1 VPDVALVNTTVT
13 AEPKDYTLTGQQQVL
28 LKAVRATINGSAA
41 ATAFV
46 PTLQLLAPDGTVMWE
61 SATAASVAAGGSADV
76 SWFPGLGGGTSPS
89 EIDVFGARIEMHAT
103 QTVNN
108 ATNTDLTYD
117 TVAFDTAGMANL
129 GSDARKLTVVTSGLY
144 LVCCERAWQV
154 NGTNRRLIGLT
165 QNNFY
170 GSGGALIV
178 DDARL
183 AITGGGQT
191 TNGFATLV
199 SCTAGDFLATGANQ
213 DSGVNLTTGGGASEY
228 FAAILIGAL

>member
-1 VPDVALVNTTVT
+1 MADVALVNSSNI
-13 AEPKDYTLTGQQQVL
+13 AAPKDYTLTGQQQIL
-28 LKAVRATINGSAA
+28 LKAVRATIDGSAA
-41 ATAFV
+41 GSAFV

-76 SWFPGLGGGTSPS
+76 SWFPGLGGGTSAS
-89 EIDVFGARIEMHAT
+89 ELDVVGARIEMHGS

-117 TVAFDTAGMANL
+117 TVAFDTAGMVNL
-129 GSDARKLTVVTSGLY
+129 ATDARKLNVVTGGLY

-154 NGTNRRLIGLT
+154 NPTNRRLVGLT
-165 QNNFY
+165 QNSLY
-170 GSGGALIV
+170 ASGGTLIV

-191 TNGFATLV
+191 TNGFATIV
-199 SCTAGDFLATGANQ
+199 SCVAGDFLASGANQ
-213 DSGVNLTTGGGASEY
+213 DSGVNLTTGGGAPDY
-228 FAAILIGAL
+228 FAAILLGEL